1 MNQKIMKEI
10 ERHTKKLLVEWIQ
23 SLVPEEEADKINTKN
38 VLQFIP
44 KQIHY
49 YANQRVSL
57 SSYSPKWIKKYI
69 KIIKKNKENIN
80 ISDIT
85 LQNIL
90 NEQVAKPLDLS
101 DAEDWS

>member
-1 MNQKIMKEI
+1 MREV

-23 SLVPEEEADKINTKN
+23 SLVPEEEAEKINTKN

-44 KQIHY
+44 KQVHY

-57 SSYSPKWIKKYI
+57 SSYSPRWIKKYI
-69 KIIKKNKENIN
+69 KIIKKNNKNIN

-85 LQNIL
+85 LQDIL
-90 NEQVAKPLDLS
+90 NEQVMQPTDIS
-101 DAEDWS
+101 DAEDWA

>member
-23 SLVPEEEADKINTKN
+23 SLVPEEEAKKINTRN
-38 VLQFIP
+38 VIEFIP
-44 KQIHY
+44 KQVHY

-69 KIIKKNKENIN
+69 KIIKKNKENMN

-85 LQNIL
+85 LQDIL
-90 NEQVAKPLDLS
+90 NEQVVQPVELS
-101 DAEDWS
+101 DAEEWS

>member
-23 SLVPEEEADKINTKN
+23 SLVPEEEAEKINTKN

-44 KQIHY
+44 TQVHY

-69 KIIKKNKENIN
+69 KIIKKNKENMN

-85 LQNIL
+85 LQDIL
-90 NEQVAKPLDLS
+90 NEQVVQPVELS
-101 DAEDWS
+101 DAEEWS

>member
-23 SLVPEEEADKINTKN
+23 SLVPEEEAKKINTRN
-38 VLQFIP
+38 VIEFIP
-44 KQIHY
+44 KQVHY

-85 LQNIL
+85 LQDIL
-90 NEQVAKPLDLS
+90 NEQVVQPVELS
-101 DAEDWS
+101 DAEEWS

>member
-80 ISDIT
+80 ISNIT
-85 LQNIL
+85 LQDIL
-90 NEQVAKPLDLS
+90 NEQVVKPLDLS
-101 DAEDWS
+101 DAEDWA

>member
-23 SLVPEEEADKINTKN
+23 SLVPEEEAEKINTRN
-38 VLQFIP
+38 VIEFIP
-44 KQIHY
+44 KQVHY

-69 KIIKKNKENIN
+69 KIIKKNKENMN

-85 LQNIL
+85 LQDIL
-90 NEQVAKPLDLS
+90 NEQVVQPVELC
-101 DAEDWS
+101 DAEEWS

>member
-69 KIIKKNKENIN
+69 KIIKKNKKNIN

-90 NEQVAKPLDLS
+90 NEQVVKPLDLS

>member
-10 ERHTKKLLVEWIQ
+10 ERHTKKILVVWIQ
-23 SLVPEEEADKINTKN
+23 ELVPEEEADKINTKN

-85 LQNIL
+85 LQDIL
-90 NEQVAKPLDLS
+90 NEQVVKPLDLS

>member
-1 MNQKIMKEI
+1 MNQKIMREV

-23 SLVPEEEADKINTKN
+23 SLVPEEEAEKINTKN

-44 KQIHY
+44 KQVHY

-57 SSYSPKWIKKYI
+57 SSYSPRWIKKYI
-69 KIIKKNKENIN
+69 KIIKKNNENIN

-85 LQNIL
+85 LQDIL
-90 NEQVAKPLDLS
+90 NEQVMQPTDIS
-101 DAEDWS
+101 DAEDWA

>member
-69 KIIKKNKENIN
+69 KIIKKNKKNIN

-85 LQNIL
+85 LQDIL
-90 NEQVAKPLDLS
+90 NEQVVKPLDLS

>member
-10 ERHTKKLLVEWIQ
+10 ERHTKKILVEWIQ
-23 SLVPEEEADKINTKN
+23 ELVPEEEADKINTKN

-80 ISDIT
+80 ISNIT
-85 LQNIL
+85 LQDIL
-90 NEQVAKPLDLS
+90 NEQVVKPLDLS
-101 DAEDWS
+101 DAEDWA

>member
-80 ISDIT
+80 ISNIT
-85 LQNIL
+85 LQDIL
-90 NEQVAKPLDLS
+90 NEQVVKPLDLS

>member
-23 SLVPEEEADKINTKN
+23 SLVPEEEAEKINTRN
-38 VLQFIP
+38 VIEFIP
-44 KQIHY
+44 KQVHY

-69 KIIKKNKENIN
+69 KIIKKNKENMN

-85 LQNIL
+85 LQDIL
-90 NEQVAKPLDLS
+90 NEQVVQPVELS
-101 DAEDWS
+101 DAEEWS

>member
-1 MNQKIMKEI
+1 MNQKIMREV

-23 SLVPEEEADKINTKN
+23 SLVPEEEAEKINTKN

-44 KQIHY
+44 KQVHY

-57 SSYSPKWIKKYI
+57 SSYSPRWIKKYI
-69 KIIKKNKENIN
+69 KIIKKNNKNIN

-85 LQNIL
+85 LQDIL
-90 NEQVAKPLDLS
+90 NEQVMQPTDIS
-101 DAEDWS
+101 DAEDWA

>member
-10 ERHTKKLLVEWIQ
+10 ERHTKKILVEWIQ

-69 KIIKKNKENIN
+69 KIIKKNKKNIN

-90 NEQVAKPLDLS
+90 NEQVVKPLDLS

>member
-1 MNQKIMKEI
+1 VN
-10 ERHTKKLLVEWIQ
+10 
-23 SLVPEEEADKINTKN
+23 
-38 VLQFIP
+38 
-44 KQIHY
+44 
-49 YANQRVSL
+49 L

-85 LQNIL
+85 LQDIL
-90 NEQVAKPLDLS
+90 NEQVVKPVDLS

>member
-23 SLVPEEEADKINTKN
+23 SLVPEEEAEKINTRN
-38 VLQFIP
+38 VIEFIP
-44 KQIHY
+44 KQVHY

-69 KIIKKNKENIN
+69 KIIKKNNKNIN

-85 LQNIL
+85 LKDIL
-90 NEQVAKPLDLS
+90 NEQVMQPTDIS
-101 DAEDWS
+101 DAEDWA

>member
-23 SLVPEEEADKINTKN
+23 ELVPEEEADKINTKN

-80 ISDIT
+80 ISNIT
-85 LQNIL
+85 LQDIL
-90 NEQVAKPLDLS
+90 NEQVVKPLDLS

>member
-1 MNQKIMKEI
+1 MKEI

-23 SLVPEEEADKINTKN
+23 SLVPEEEAEKINTRN
-38 VLQFIP
+38 VIEFIP
-44 KQIHY
+44 KQVHY

-69 KIIKKNKENIN
+69 KIIKKNKENMN

-85 LQNIL
+85 LQDIL
-90 NEQVAKPLDLS
+90 NEQVVQPVELS
-101 DAEDWS
+101 DAEEWS

>member
-80 ISDIT
+80 ISNIT
-85 LQNIL
+85 LQDIL
-90 NEQVAKPLDLS
+90 NEQVVKPLDLS
-101 DAEDWS
+101 DAEDWL

>member
-23 SLVPEEEADKINTKN
+23 SLVPEEEAEKINTRN
-38 VLQFIP
+38 VIEFIP
-44 KQIHY
+44 KQVHY

-85 LQNIL
+85 LQDIL
-90 NEQVAKPLDLS
+90 NEQVVQPVELS
-101 DAEDWS
+101 DAEEWS

>member
-85 LQNIL
+85 LQDIL
-90 NEQVAKPLDLS
+90 NEQVVKPLDLS

>member
-23 SLVPEEEADKINTKN
+23 ELVPEEEADKINTKN

-80 ISDIT
+80 ISSIT
-85 LQNIL
+85 LQDIL
-90 NEQVAKPLDLS
+90 NEQVVKPLDLS
-101 DAEDWS
+101 DAEDWA